1 MKNKSVLILLS
12 FYRKLILVVML
23 VIFLVVLYFC
33 SIEFIDIF
41 RMDRYRDGGDT
52 FFRIFI
58 LFVIGF
64 VGYILA
70 LGFVISV
77 VDHTLGVYVRNRSVT
92 LLRRQ
97 FRSLIQSDFE
107 WVWFDSPGIFG
118 IDCRKGYLLVNYIST
133 GYTALRLDAANI
145 LSSKV
150 ERSAYIETTTTRGVE
165 SLSDLGRRDLIS
177 RSTSRA
183 RESFVLEIAYKS
195 PDNVPY
201 VVSIPFG
208 EDRISAERAQYM
220 IQMFA

>member
-1 MKNKSVLILLS
+1 MENKSVLVLLS
-12 FYRKLILVVML
+12 FYRKLILVAML

-41 RMDRYRDGGDT
+41 RMDRYRDGSDT

-64 VGYILA
+64 VGYIFV
-70 LGFVISV
+70 LGFAISI
-77 VDHTLGVYVRNRSVT
+77 VDRTLGVYVRNRAVA

-107 WVWFDSPGIFG
+107 WVWFDSPGIFC
-118 IDCRKGYLLVNYIST
+118 IDCRKRYLLVNYIST

-201 VVSIPFG
+201 VVSIPFD